1 MEEFTRLL
9 DAGCGELGIIL
20 TEKQKEQFFKY
31 FVLLT
36 EWNQVMNLTAIIEM
50 PEVVTKHFVDS
61 LLVVKVLDGIRTETY
76 SCIDVGTGAGF
87 PGIPLKIAFPQL
99 QITLL
104 DSLNKRVGFLNTVI
118 QELELTGI
126 QAVHGRA
133 EDFGRDKEYR
143 EQFDLCVSRA
153 VANLST
159 LSEYCLPFVKQGGSF
174 LPYKSGKVEEEA
186 REAEGAVKKLGGFM
200 GDTKTFILP
209 GTDVDRTFVP
219 IDKIH
224 MTPKKYPRKAG
235 MPGKEPLK

>member
-9 DAGCGELGIIL
+9 DAGCGELGIVL

-31 FVLLT
+31 FQLLT
-36 EWNQVMNLTAIIEM
+36 EWNQVMNLTAITEM

-61 LLVVKVLDGIRTETY
+61 LLVVKVLDGIRTEAY

-118 QELELTGI
+118 QELGLTGI
-126 QAVHGRA
+126 TAVHGRA
-133 EDFGRDKEYR
+133 EDFGRNKEYR
-143 EQFDLCVSRA
+143 ERFDLCVSRA

-186 REAEGAVKKLGGFM
+186 REAEGAVKKLGGSM